1 MAKMEVKS
9 FGAPDEVRT
18 FEKGRVELVK
28 VGDVTIG
35 RGIFEP
41 GWKWSTHVKP
51 LANTKSCEA
60 PHFQYQIAGTM
71 KVVMDDGTTR
81 ECKAGDVSLLPSG
94 HDAWVV
100 GNEPVVVV
108 DFQGMADYAKSAS
121 GPHAKQRESATS
133 H

>member
-28 VGDVTIG
+28 VGGVTIG

-51 LANTKSCEA
+51 LAKTTSCEA
-60 PHFQYQIAGTM
+60 PHFQYQLTGTM

-108 DFQGMADYAKSAS
+108 DFQGMADYAKSAAQAAS
-121 GPHAKQRESATS
+121 GRGQQAAAR
-133 H
+133 

>member
-9 FGAPDEVRT
+9 FEVPDEVRT

-51 LANTKSCEA
+51 IAKTKSCEA
-60 PHFQYQIAGTM
+60 PHFQYQISGTM
-71 KVVMDDGTTR
+71 KVVMDDGTMR
-81 ECKAGDVSLLPSG
+81 ECKAGDMSLLPSG

-100 GNEPVVVV
+100 GNDPVVVI
-108 DFQGMADYAKSAS
+108 DFQGMADYAKVALAAKSAR
-121 GPHAKQRESATS
+121 G
-133 H
+133 